1 MGGLRLVASP
11 IVKRKPAYPPQA
23 NESFEHKPHSFAQVT
38 PSNGQSDISPSGLPQ
53 FVRHDESTT
62 IELFYDLFF
71 VANLTTFTSVHEV
84 NSRKALTSYI
94 GFFCVLW
101 FTWCQTSLYD
111 VRFMAD
117 SWLERIA
124 KACHLGVMVGL
135 SIIGPNYDTESSK
148 EKDGSKSLKT
158 LGM

>member
-1 MGGLRLVASP
+1 MGGLSLVSSP
-11 IVKRKPAYPPQA
+11 IVKKKTSYPFSNQPIHDKSNSYVQETH
-23 NESFEHKPHSFAQVT
+23 N
-38 PSNGQSDISPSGLPQ
+38 NGQLDLPPSGLPQ
-53 FVRHDESTT
+53 FVRHEESTT

-111 VRFMAD
+111 VRFMVD
-117 SWLERIA
+117 SWLERLA

-135 SIIGPNYDTESSK
+135 SIVGPNYDTESAK
-148 EKDGSKSLKT
+148 EKDNSKSLKV
-158 LGM
+158 LGR

>member
-1 MGGLRLVASP
+1 MGGVRLVSNP
-11 IVKRKPAYPPQA
+11 ILKR
-23 NESFEHKPHSFAQVT
+23 NSPHSSSNEAFRDKSQTFEQQPFNSGQVEF
-38 PSNGQSDISPSGLPQ
+38 SPSQLPQ
-53 FVRHDESTT
+53 FVRHEESTT

-117 SWLERIA
+117 SWLERTA

-135 SIIGPNYDTESSK
+135 SIVGPNYDTESAK
-148 EKDGSKSLKT
+148 GKDNSKSLKV
-158 LGM
+158 LGV